1 MKVILTPAG
10 FGGGG
15 RESVSA
21 RDGEGR
27 VERDRSRRKRG
38 RVGRIDLI
46 KKESERGDIGRK
58 FGEWK
63 SVSRGE
69 EGKWAG

>member
-1 MKVILTPAG
+1 MGGGMKVILTPAG

-15 RESVSA
+15 GESVSA

-27 VERDRSRRKRG
+27 VERERSRRKR
-38 RVGRIDLI
+38 VGRMEVI
-46 KKESERGDIGRK
+46 KKESGCGDIGRK

-63 SVSRGE
+63 SVGRG
-69 EGKWAG
+69 